1 LIYREQKAIFLL
13 PESHKWGWNRM
24 TRLSIGKIRG
34 LQQISTLEGIFIIC
48 AMDHRGSL
56 KAMIEKEQL
65 DDQADYQEIA
75 EHKLELCAA
84 LAPYASAVLLDPNY
98 GAAQCISEG
107 VLPGHTGLL
116 VSIEATGYES
126 DSRGRI
132 TTLLNGWSVEKIKRM
147 GASAVKLLVY
157 YRPDLTEIANS
168 QLKTIQMVAEECL
181 KYDLP
186 FLVEPK
192 TYPVKEENT
201 ESPQFAARKPSSII
215 ETARQI
221 TPLPIDVLKA
231 EFPADLKHEASRAKL
246 LQLCQQ
252 LDEAS
257 QVPWVILSAGV
268 DYETFRK
275 EVKIACQAGA
285 SGFLGGRAIWQEAIH
300 FTDKKE
306 RVKFLST
313 TAADRL
319 KELAEI
325 ATKYA
330 VPWYRKLGFKAHELA
345 LVPENWYMK
354 Y

>member
-1 LIYREQKAIFLL
+1 MKKL
-13 PESHKWGWNRM
+13 
-24 TRLSIGKIRG
+24 TIGKIRG
-34 LQQISTLEGIFIIC
+34 LQQISTPEGIFIIC

-56 KAMIEKEQL
+56 KTMIEKGQL
-65 DDQADYQEIA
+65 DDYVDYQEMV

-84 LAPYASAVLLDPNY
+84 LAPHTSAVLLDPNY
-98 GAAQCISEG
+98 GAAQCISRG

-116 VSIEATGYES
+116 VSVEATGYKS
-126 DSRGRI
+126 DPRGRI
-132 TTLLNGWSVEKIKRM
+132 TTLLNGWKIEKIKRM
-147 GASAVKLLVY
+147 GASAVKILVY
-157 YRPDLTEIANS
+157 YRPDLTEVADR
-168 QLKTIQMVAEECL
+168 QLKTIQTVAEECL
-181 KYDLP
+181 KYDIP

-192 TYPVKEENT
+192 TYPTKGEDTGTPE
-201 ESPQFAARKPSSII
+201 FAARKPALVI

-221 TPLPIDVLKA
+221 TSLPIDVLKA
-231 EFPADLKHEASRAKL
+231 EFPADMKYETSRAKL
-246 LQLCQQ
+246 LQFCRQ

-275 EVKIACQAGA
+275 EVEIACQAGA

-319 KELAEI
+319 KELTEI
-325 ATKYA
+325 AAKYA
-330 VPWYRKLGFKAHELA
+330 VPWYRKLGIKANELA
-345 LVPENWYMK
+345 PIRENWYRD

>member
-1 LIYREQKAIFLL
+1 
-13 PESHKWGWNRM
+13 M

-34 LQQISTLEGIFIIC
+34 LQQISTPEGIFIIC

-56 KAMIEKEQL
+56 REMIEKEQL
-65 DDQADYQEIA
+65 DDNVEYQEIV

-84 LAPYASAVLLDPNY
+84 LAHYTSAVLLDPNY
-98 GAAQCISEG
+98 GAAQCISGG

-126 DSRGRI
+126 TPEGRI
-132 TTLLNGWSVEKIKRM
+132 TTLLDGWSVEKIRRM
-147 GASAVKLLVY
+147 GASAVKILVY
-157 YRPDLTEIANS
+157 YRPDLTEAADR
-168 QLKTIQMVAEECL
+168 QLKTIKTVAKECL
-181 KYDLP
+181 KYDIP

-192 TYPVKEENT
+192 TYLTKGEDT
-201 ESPQFAARKPSSII
+201 EKSQFAARKPGLVI
-215 ETARQI
+215 ETAKQI
-221 TPLPIDVLKA
+221 TSLPIDVLKA
-231 EFPADLKHEASRAKL
+231 EFPADPKYETDQAKL
-246 LQLCQQ
+246 FQFCRQ

-275 EVKIACQAGA
+275 QVEIACRAGA
-285 SGFLGGRAIWQEAIH
+285 SGFLGGRAIWQDAIH

-313 TAADRL
+313 TVTDRL
-319 KELAEI
+319 KELVDI

-330 VPWYRKLGFKAHELA
+330 VPWYRKLDIKANELA
-345 LVPENWYMK
+345 AVQENWYLN

>member
-1 LIYREQKAIFLL
+1 MA
-13 PESHKWGWNRM
+13 
-24 TRLSIGKIRG
+24 RLGIGKIRG
-34 LQQISTLEGIFIIC
+34 LQQISTPEGIFIIC

-56 KAMIEKEQL
+56 EAMIEKEQL
-65 DDQADYQEIA
+65 DDEVDYQEIV

-84 LAPYASAVLLDPNY
+84 LAPYTSAVLLDPNY
-98 GAAQCISEG
+98 GAAQCIAGG

-126 DSRGRI
+126 DPKGRI
-132 TTLLNGWSVEKIKRM
+132 TTLLDGWSVEKIKRM
-147 GASAVKLLVY
+147 GASAVKILVY
-157 YRPDLTEIANS
+157 YRPDLTEVADR
-168 QLKTIQMVAEECL
+168 QLKTIQTVAEECL
-181 KYDLP
+181 KYDIP

-192 TYPVKEENT
+192 TYLIKGEDT
-201 ESPQFAARKPSSII
+201 EKYQFAARKPSLVI

-221 TPLPIDVLKA
+221 TSLPIDVLKA
-231 EFPADLKHEASRAKL
+231 EFPADPKYETDRAKL
-246 LQLCQQ
+246 LQLCRQ
-252 LDEAS
+252 LDGAS

-268 DYETFRK
+268 DYETFRD
-275 EVKIACQAGA
+275 EVEIACQSGA

-300 FTDKKE
+300 FSDKKD

-330 VPWYRKLGFKAHELA
+330 VPWYRKLGIKAHELVA
-345 LVPENWYMK
+345 VQENWHINY
-354 Y
+354 

>member
-1 LIYREQKAIFLL
+1 
-13 PESHKWGWNRM
+13 M
-24 TRLSIGKIRG
+24 TGLSIGKIRG
-34 LQQISTLEGIFIIC
+34 LQQISTPEGIFIIC

-56 KAMIEKEQL
+56 KAMIEKEQF
-65 DDQADYQEIA
+65 DDYADYQEIV
-75 EHKLELCAA
+75 EHKLELCSA
-84 LAPYASAVLLDPNY
+84 LSPYASAILLDPNY
-98 GAAQCISEG
+98 GAAQCISGG

-126 DSRGRI
+126 NPQGRI
-132 TTLLNGWSVEKIKRM
+132 TTLLQNWSVEKIKRM
-147 GASAVKLLVY
+147 GASAVKILVY
-157 YRPDLTEIANS
+157 YRPDLTETADR
-168 QLKTIQMVAEECL
+168 QVKTVQIVAEECL
-181 KYDLP
+181 NYDIP

-192 TYPVKEENT
+192 TYIMKGENI
-201 ESPQFAARKPSSII
+201 EASEFAARKPGLVI

-221 TPLPIDVLKA
+221 TSLPIDVLKA
-231 EFPADLKHEASRAKL
+231 EFPADLKYETDSAKL
-246 LQLCQQ
+246 LQFCRQ

-275 EVKIACQAGA
+275 EVEIACQAGA

-313 TAADRL
+313 TVVERL
-319 KELAEI
+319 NELAII
-325 ATKYA
+325 AAKYA
-330 VPWYRKLGFKAHELA
+330 VPWYRKLGISTHELTTIQ
-345 LVPENWYMK
+345 ENWYIN

>member
-1 LIYREQKAIFLL
+1 
-13 PESHKWGWNRM
+13 M

-34 LQQISTLEGIFIIC
+34 LQQISTPEGIFIIC

-65 DDQADYQEIA
+65 DDQADYQEIV

-84 LAPYASAVLLDPNY
+84 LAPYTSAVLLDPNY
-98 GAAQCISEG
+98 GAAQCISG
-107 VLPGHTGLL
+107 GALPGHTGLL

-168 QLKTIQMVAEECL
+168 QLKTIQMVTEECL
-181 KYDLP
+181 KYDIP

-192 TYPVKEENT
+192 TYPTKGEDT
-201 ESPQFAARKPSSII
+201 ETPEFTARKPSLVI

-221 TPLPIDVLKA
+221 TSLPIDVLKA
-231 EFPADLKHEASRAKL
+231 EFPADLKHETSKAKL
-246 LQLCQQ
+246 LELCQQ
-252 LDEAS
+252 LNEAS
-257 QVPWVILSAGV
+257 RVPWVILSAGV

-285 SGFLGGRAIWQEAIH
+285 SGFLGGRAIWQEAIS

-313 TAADRL
+313 TVADRL

-330 VPWYRKLGFKAHELA
+330 VPWYRKLGFEAHELA
-345 LVPENWYMK
+345 AIQENWYMN